1 MSVTD
6 DQVPRKLAYVEA
18 HPGVVF
24 HSPRR
29 GDPMW
34 TAVLNGGDVEVRAVD
49 LGLLLDKL
57 EALDSPH

>member
-6 DQVPRKLAYVEA
+6 DQVPRKDAYVGA
-18 HPGVVF
+18 HPDVVF

-29 GDPMW
+29 SDPMW
-34 TAVLNGGDVEVRAVD
+34 TAVLDGGDIEVRALD

-57 EALDSPH
+57 DALDRPV